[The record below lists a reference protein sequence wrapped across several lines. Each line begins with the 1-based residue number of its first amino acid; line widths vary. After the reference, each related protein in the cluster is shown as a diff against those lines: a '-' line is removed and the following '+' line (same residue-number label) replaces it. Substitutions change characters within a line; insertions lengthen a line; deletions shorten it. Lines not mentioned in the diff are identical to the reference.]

1 MVRKNILTGIVLLSL
16 LGPTPRLLAADKSPL
31 ENTDKALIKEFFLD
45 GLINEQHDAR
55 IDCKGKLI
63 IINGYT
69 LDDGFYKKYVGM
81 LAATPGF
88 DKDRNEQLIEIKR
101 QAILTVAM
109 TDSGILNNWVISTPS
124 GEIINRT
131 KSTNVPLP
139 AVSTSTFMSKRM
151 QLAHELIADGIVL
164 PDADITIRFVN
175 RDATAPINVNALVLN
190 TAQQQ
195 KYYDMLRPIV
205 SLMSHNGHD
214 VKREVKLSISHFEL
228 AKN

>member
-16 LGPTPRLLAADKSPL
+16 LSPTPRLLAADKSPL
-31 ENTDKALIKEFFLD
+31 ENTDKALIKELFLD

-55 IDCKGKLI
+55 IDCKENLI

-69 LDDGFYKKYVGM
+69 LDEGFYKKYAAM
-81 LAATPGF
+81 LAASPCF

-109 TDSGILNNWVISTPS
+109 ADSDILNNWVISAPG
-124 GEIINRT
+124 GETINRA
-131 KSTNVPLP
+131 KSTNVSLP
-139 AVSTSTFMSKRM
+139 AGSTSTFMNKRM
-151 QLAHELIADGIVL
+151 QLAHELIADGIAL
-164 PDADITIRFVN
+164 PNADITISFVN
-175 RDATAPINVNALVLN
+175 RDATAPINVNAVVLN

-214 VKREVKLSISHFEL
+214 VKREVKLSIYRFEL